1 MRHTSDIS
9 KNDAVA
15 FANSI
20 LALQKR
26 IEEVERCNASLEK
39 MRSGIELAISK
50 VKASVDELLKATFA
64 PGQIVEKDHEV
75 ATK

>member
-26 IEEVERCNASLEK
+26 IEEVERCNASPEK
-39 MRSGIELAISK
+39 MLCGIELATS
-50 VKASVDELLKATFA
+50 
-64 PGQIVEKDHEV
+64 
-75 ATK
+75 